1 MIVGEAL
8 GVKFEELTAP
18 IQISKF
24 NTEIN
29 GFGLSPEIFRYVMF
43 VA

>member
-18 IQISKF
+18 IQITKF
-24 NTEIN
+24 N